1 MLPKSLA
8 ALAAI
13 FFIFPAVTASGLD
26 INSASFDEIMSLPGI
41 TKFQAYKIN
50 EYREVFGYFR
60 ALSELLRVEGITQA
74 DLDCWGRDIAIA
86 VPETTI
92 KPKVSLRIKDQ
103 NAGGVEGGDFQS
115 IHLRLKNI
123 NNNWSGAILAEIY
136 PHYVNYAICGSKA
149 NYGSWSQHPRI
160 NKFYISWTPRK
171 AIEKMYFG
179 DYQAGFGEGVV
190 MDISGR
196 SKPQGLYPGDV
207 PAMEYDAAKIS
218 NGVFM
223 NSINYRSAKTFR
235 GLAVVLDQNYL
246 KETLYYSNQNNSY
259 YGFYINNSAIR
270 KPLEDYFQ
278 EQVSGMDVTGYIFGE
293 TELGITSYYS
303 KRYAKGLDPWRY
315 PTGEKELLVYGA
327 HASTYLGRYN
337 ICGELGKVK
346 DHGQALFLESST
358 DIGNLNVS
366 ASYRDYDYDYYN
378 PHSGS
383 YSRHYPQSVFRCRD
397 EKGIL
402 AKAKWQAL
410 RALALKGFF
419 DQYSHQ
425 AQAYWSRSKG
435 DYAVSFGHSETD
447 REAGVESKL
456 LASDEVIINLEARYK
471 DNNIYRDSGSE
482 KVNTTAKISYLPN
495 EIVETSLKYYV
506 RKYLTATQDY
516 IPFDYA
522 AAACSL
528 QVTRVWVVD
537 SSLKYANIFVHQHL
551 SGISEYSGGVHCK
564 INDNAKVHLSYTVMP
579 PLAKNSKYEFEDEA
593 DLLPYTDEYYLD
605 KFIAEVVFQW

>member
-1 MLPKSLA
+1 MLPKLLA

-13 FFIFPAVTASGLD
+13 FFILPALPSYGLD
-26 INSASFDEIMSLPGI
+26 INTASYEEMLSLPGI
-41 TKFQAYKIN
+41 TKFQAYKIH

-60 ALSELLRVEGITQA
+60 APGELLRVEGITQA
-74 DLDCWGRDIAIA
+74 DLDNWGRDLVIA
-86 VPETTI
+86 VPETTV
-92 KPKVSLRIKDQ
+92 KPKVSLRVKDQ

-115 IHLRLKNI
+115 IHLRVKNI
-123 NNNWSGAILAEIY
+123 NNCWSGAVLAEIY
-136 PHYVNYAICGSKA
+136 PHYVNYAINGSKA

-160 NKFYISWTPRK
+160 NKFYISWTPHK
-171 AIEKMYFG
+171 AIEKIYFG

-223 NSINYRSAKTFR
+223 NAISYRSAKTFR
-235 GLAVVLDQNYL
+235 GVAAVLDQNYL
-246 KETLYYSNQNNSY
+246 KETLFYSNQNNSY
-259 YGFYINNSAIR
+259 YGVYINNSAIR
-270 KPLEDYFQ
+270 KPLEDYFL
-278 EQVSGMDVTGYIFGE
+278 EQVSGADVTGYVLGE
-293 TELGITSYYS
+293 TELGVTSYYS
-303 KRYAKGLDPWRY
+303 KRYAKGPDPWRY
-315 PTGEKELLVYGA
+315 PPGEKDLLVYGA
-327 HASTYLGRYN
+327 HVSTYLGRYN

-346 DHGQALFLESST
+346 DHGRAIFLESST
-358 DIGNLNVS
+358 DLGNLNVS
-366 ASYRDYDYDYYN
+366 ASYRDYGYDYYN

-383 YSRHYPQSVFRCRD
+383 YSRHYPQSVFRNRD
-397 EKGIL
+397 EKGVL

-410 RALALKGFF
+410 RALMLKGFF

-435 DYAVSFGHSETD
+435 DYAVSFSHPETD
-447 REAGVESKL
+447 REAGLESKF
-456 LASDEVIINLEARYK
+456 LASDAVILNLEARYK
-471 DNNIYRDSGSE
+471 DNNIYCDSGSE

-495 EIVETSLKYYV
+495 EIIETSLKYYV
-506 RKYLTATQDY
+506 RKYLKVTQDY
-516 IPFDYA
+516 IPYDYA
-522 AAACSL
+522 SAACSY
-528 QVTRVWVVD
+528 QVTKVCALD
-537 SSLKYANIFVHQHL
+537 GSLKYANIFVHQHL
-551 SGISEYSGGVHCK
+551 SGISEYSVGARCK
-564 INDNAKVHLSYTVMP
+564 INDNTKLRLSYTIMP